1 MVNLCS
7 DLLNLSDKA
16 PKTSADTV
24 PTTTKTGP
32 ARIWYSIPWPL

>member
-1 MVNLCS
+1 MA

-16 PKTSADTV
+16 PNTSAETV

-32 ARIWYSIPWPL
+32 ARIWYSIPCPL